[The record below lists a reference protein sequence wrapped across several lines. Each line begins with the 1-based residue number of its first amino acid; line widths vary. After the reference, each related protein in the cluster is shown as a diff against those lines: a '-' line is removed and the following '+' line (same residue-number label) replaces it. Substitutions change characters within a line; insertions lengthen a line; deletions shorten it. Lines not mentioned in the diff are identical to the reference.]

1 MMDDELKLKVFTE
14 REHLDHLIGK
24 LEWFLDSKE
33 SENISEKQ
41 IKLLRIQ
48 LYYMVGYS
56 DILTKRLEEAK

>member
-1 MMDDELKLKVFTE
+1 MDDERKLKVFNE

-33 SENISEKQ
+33 SEAVSEEH

-56 DILTKRLEEAK
+56 DLLTKRLELTE